1 MTSSHQTRSGP
12 SVTTLMLAL
21 LSACLAFQLN
31 ASMLSPALVSIE
43 RQLNVTAGAVANT
56 QSAFFIAAAMFALFL
71 PRLADIVGRRRV
83 LCAALMIMTVGCVIS
98 ALATNIQMLFVGRII
113 QGASGPV
120 IPIAL
125 VMLRVEVPEPKKY
138 GTLLGVV
145 TAVNGGIAGFDAL
158 LGGYLV
164 TNHGFHSIFWTMG
177 AVAVIAAILV
187 RIMTRESFGA
197 DRRRLD
203 ISGTVLLVLAVG
215 AALIA
220 INETGKLGNANWWIA
235 TGTAVFA
242 VVAFTLFWMVEE
254 RIPAPLVPVS
264 QMRQRSTW
272 ALISTTALALGGV
285 FAMMNGIVPALAQD
299 DALGFRLD
307 AETTSALTLT
317 PYAIAGLLMGPLSGR
332 LAASFGYKSI
342 LRLGL
347 IGTVV
352 GMTALA
358 FGVHSNE
365 PAFLFIVAICVGI
378 TYAGMAN
385 IMLNGLGVVLS
396 PPERPGSLPGLNTGA
411 FNIGAGLSFVVIYA
425 IQAAATTDPAMPA
438 AGYIAA
444 VIGSV
449 LMLAG
454 AFAMSFVIPRPTSA
468 EATAPRPET
477 AKAAQPV
484 HNSPGASPT

>member
-1 MTSSHQTRSGP
+1 
-12 SVTTLMLAL
+12 MLAL

-43 RQLNVTAGAVANT
+43 RQLNVTASAVATT

-71 PRLADIVGRRRV
+71 PRLADIAGRRRV
-83 LCAALMIMTVGCVIS
+83 LCAALLIMATGCVIA
-98 ALATNIQMLFVGRII
+98 ALATNIEMLFVGRII

-120 IPIAL
+120 VPIAL

-164 TNHGFHSIFWTMG
+164 TNHGFHSIFWTMA
-177 AVAVIAAILV
+177 AVAVAAAILV
-187 RIMTRESFGA
+187 RIMTRESFGE

-203 ISGTVLLVLAVG
+203 ISGTVLLVVAVG

-220 INETGKLGNANWWIA
+220 INETGKLGNASWWIA
-235 TGTAVFA
+235 TGTAVLA
-242 VVAFTLFWMVEE
+242 VVAFAVFWMVEK
-254 RIPAPLVPVS
+254 RLRAPLVPIA
-264 QMRQRSTW
+264 QMRERSTW
-272 ALISTTALALGGV
+272 ALIATTALTLGGI

-299 DALGFRLD
+299 GVLGFRLN
-307 AETTSALTLT
+307 AEAVSALILT
-317 PYAIAGLLMGPLSGR
+317 PYAIAGLLIGPLSGR

-352 GMTALA
+352 GMIALA
-358 FGVHSNE
+358 FGVHGSA
-365 PAFLFIVAICVGI
+365 PVFLFIVAVWVGI

-396 PPERPGSLPGLNTGA
+396 PAERPGSLPGLNTGA

-425 IQAAATTDPAMPA
+425 IQAAATPDPSTPA

-444 VIGSV
+444 AIGSV
-449 LMLAG
+449 LLLAG
-454 AFAMSFVIPRPTSA
+454 AFGMSFAIPRPASA
-468 EATAPRPET
+468 ETTVPRSGIT
-477 AKAAQPV
+477 
-484 HNSPGASPT
+484 HSASAR

>member
-43 RQLNVTAGAVANT
+43 RQLNVTAGSVASS

-71 PRLADIVGRRRV
+71 PRLADIAGRRRV
-83 LCAALMIMTVGCVIS
+83 LCAALMIMAVGCVI
-98 ALATNIQMLFVGRII
+98 AAVATNIEMLFIGRVI

-145 TAVNGGIAGFDAL
+145 TAINGGIAGFDAI

-164 TNHGFHSIFWTMG
+164 TNHGFHSIFWTMTVV
-177 AVAVIAAILV
+177 AVAAAILV

-203 ISGTVLLVLAVG
+203 ISGTVMLVLAVG
-215 AALIA
+215 AALTA
-220 INETGKLGNANWWIA
+220 INETGKLENANWWFA
-235 TGTAVFA
+235 TGTAAFA
-242 VVAFTLFWMVEE
+242 AVAFTLFWMVER
-254 RIPAPLVPVS
+254 RIPAPLVPVG

-272 ALISTTALALGGV
+272 ALIGTTTLALGGV

-299 DALGFRLD
+299 SALGFRLD
-307 AETTSALTLT
+307 AEATSALILT

-332 LAASFGYKSI
+332 LAASLGYKSI
-342 LRLGL
+342 LRFGL

-352 GMTALA
+352 GIVALA
-358 FGVHSNE
+358 FGVHSSE
-365 PAFLFIVAICVGI
+365 PTFLFIIAICVGI

-396 PPERPGSLPGLNTGA
+396 PSERPGSLPGLNTGA

-425 IQAAATTDPAMPA
+425 IQAAATTDPAEPA
-438 AGYIAA
+438 AGYIAS
-444 VIGSV
+444 VIGSG
-449 LMLAG
+449 LLLAG
-454 AFAMSFVIPRPTSA
+454 AFAMSFAIPRPTSA
-468 EATAPRPET
+468 EAAVPQAGQFTLDRGAPIDV
-477 AKAAQPV
+477 Q
-484 HNSPGASPT
+484 